1 MKVLI
6 AEGNVGLS
14 GIWTR
19 HLERQGVDVIQA
31 LDHPSAMHQLRLVTF
46 DAMIVNLKFPDA
58 NVLAISDIATYRN
71 PNIAI
76 FLVTA
81 ERFFSDGSIFDL
93 VPNARGFV
101 NDQVAPDDLAAMVQH
116 FAA

>member
-6 AEGNVGLS
+6 AESNVGLS

-19 HLERQGVDVIQA
+19 HLERQGLEVVQAFDQADVTR
-31 LDHPSAMHQLRLVTF
+31 DLRAITF
-46 DAMIVNLKFPDA
+46 DALIMNLRLPDA
-58 NVLAISDIATYRN
+58 NVLAISDVATYRN
-71 PNIAI
+71 PDIAI
-76 FLVTA
+76 ILVTA
-81 ERFFSDGSIFDL
+81 ERFFSDGAIFDL